1 MWKGEKASPLRPET
15 PLFHYL
21 GLHYLD
27 RKQPTIPMRI
37 TQFLLLLLSRC
48 VPLTKSSNSNPLPV
62 NDINILVVTDV
73 HAWVASRK
81 RHEPQW
87 DADYG
92 HVLSFYER
100 LHNEWKDQNL
110 FFVMNGDFMDG
121 TGLSTYPPSH
131 LTPILKEMPWDALN
145 IGNHELYTN
154 ATIEHITEGGFA
166 EYWGTKYVT
175 SNVLRADDGK
185 ALGPLGGARHLV
197 LHGPTAKVLLFGF
210 LYDMTDSSPLVIV
223 EPVEQVVEQKWFTA
237 ALSGDYHAIVCLVHM
252 DVKDPLVS
260 VILKKIRSVVG
271 DAMPVQFLSGHSHI
285 RAFDQVDQHSTSFE
299 AGHYLDTIGFVS
311 FDKNGT
317 NFQHVYIEANV
328 DALQSIIGVDDIMT
342 ENGTKVQSMIHAAQ
356 EEMGLLDTIGC
367 SPEHFQF
374 DIELS
379 HPQSLWRVF
388 MDQVINGFYFGGSKK
403 SIYIQSSGS
412 FRYDLYQGQ
421 VNQDDILSVNPFN
434 DTIFRVSK
442 DLKGSQII
450 HVLGGRINSLEDS
463 LPWLPNLP
471 AYICSMDVID
481 PDGTYELFTA
491 EANLPFFMQRVEN
504 VTGTLVYPESQNMGT
519 ADLWIDFVSQKWR
532 NERNCQPNTNV
543 ALIVA
548 MGVAFALVVIVVI
561 AIAQRRR
568 ALAGYD
574 MATVTT
580 GQGTANEVN
589 DDDDYTDEL
598 I

>member
-1 MWKGEKASPLRPET
+1 
-15 PLFHYL
+15 
-21 GLHYLD
+21 
-27 RKQPTIPMRI
+27 MRAI
-37 TQFLLLLLSRC
+37 QFLLLLLSWC
-48 VPLTKSSNSNPLPV
+48 VPLTNSSNINIQLPL

-87 DADYG
+87 NADYG

-100 LHNEWKDQNL
+100 LQKEWEDQNL
-110 FFVMNGDFMDG
+110 FFVMNGDFIDG

-131 LTPILKEMPWDALN
+131 FLKKMPWDALN

-154 ATIEHITEGGFA
+154 ATIEHIIQGGFA

-197 LHGPTAKVLLFGF
+197 LHGPSAKVLVFGF

-237 ALSGDYHAIVCLVHM
+237 ALTGDYHAIVCLVHM

-260 VILKKIRSVVG
+260 VILRKIRSVVG
-271 DAMPVQFLSGHSHI
+271 DAIPVQFISGHSHI
-285 RAFDQVDQHSTSFE
+285 RAFDQVDQRSTSFE

-317 NFQHVYIEANV
+317 NFQHIFIEANV

-342 ENGTKVQSMIHAAQ
+342 ENGTMVQNMIHAAQ

-367 SPEHFQF
+367 SPDHFQF
-374 DIELS
+374 DVELS
-379 HPQSLWRVF
+379 NPQSLWRVF
-388 MDQVINGFYFGGSKK
+388 MDNVINGFYFDGSKK

-434 DTIFRVSK
+434 DTIFRVSN
-442 DLKGSQII
+442 DLKGTQII

-463 LPWLPNLP
+463 LPWLPSLP

-491 EANLPFFMQRVEN
+491 EANLLHFIQRVEN
-504 VTGTLVYPESQNMGT
+504 ITGKLVYPESQHIGT

-532 NERNCQPNTNV
+532 NERNCQPNTNII
-543 ALIVA
+543 LIV
-548 MGVAFALVVIVVI
+548 GIGLAFSTVVI
-561 AIAQRRR
+561 AVTVFVVRRR
-568 ALAGYD
+568 RTLAGYD
-574 MATVTT
+574 IATVAT
-580 GQGTANEVN
+580 GQCSANEIN
-589 DDDDYTDEL
+589 DDYTDEL